1 MTETPTTETASE
13 TASDLPTEVYIDT
26 YPAQVGSQAIDLPLL
41 ALNDS
46 LAISLLI
53 TVDVPLS
60 FIEQA
65 GVELAERLQP
75 FKPDVVAAAATLGI
89 PVGWA
94 TAKALGHDELVV
106 LHKTPKTHLADG
118 LVEPLSS
125 ITTEAEQAFRLD
137 RKMLHRIEGRR
148 VVLIDDVFSTG
159 GTAAAGVRL
168 LERGGGDVVALGAL
182 LTEGDLWQAKL
193 PDHVESTVALG
204 TVPVFEPVEGG
215 GWTPMAP
222 ESHESP

>member
-1 MTETPTTETASE
+1 MFDALTGALSNAYRGIVGKKVLSE
-13 TASDLPTEVYIDT
+13 DNVDEAVRSIR
-26 YPAQVGSQAIDLPLL
+26 QALL
-41 ALNDS
+41 EA
-46 LAISLLI
+46 
-53 TVDVPLS
+53 DVH
-60 FIEQA
+60 
-65 GVELAERLQP
+65 
-75 FKPDVVAAAATLGI
+75 FKVAKGF
-89 PVGWA
+89 VKRVKE
-94 TAKALGHDELVV
+94 KALGETVHKELQPAQQFIQGVHDELVV

-204 TVPVFEPVEGG
+204 SVPVFEPVEGG
-215 GWTPMAP
+215 GWTPMA
-222 ESHESP
+222 EGA